1 MLKSQIMTPYRGVR
15 YHLKEYSRRGPQNA
29 RELFNHRHSSL
40 RNVIERTFGVLKKRF
55 PIIGSGTEPHYSLD
69 TMPKIILACCI
80 LHNFL
85 REVDNDQAILD
96 EVDQELM
103 EQDVEPSV
111 SHPREDDYRLG
122 SQIRDCIS
130 NEMWMNYQNN

>member
-1 MLKSQIMTPYRGVR
+1 
-15 YHLKEYSRRGPQNA
+15 
-29 RELFNHRHSSL
+29 
-40 RNVIERTFGVLKKRF
+40 VLKKRF

-69 TMPKIILACCI
+69 TMTKIILACCI

-85 REVDNDQAILD
+85 HGVDNDQAILD

-103 EQDVEPSV
+103 EQDVEPSM

-122 SQIRDCIS
+122 SQIRDRIS
-130 NEMWMNYQNN
+130 NEMWMDYQNN